1 MRVSGVRGRTRR
13 AILHAAATVLSRR
26 RDATP
31 ADIAAAADVGRS
43 TLQRYFPDRELL
55 LAAVVEDC
63 LHRLAASLQEARI
76 DQGPPSQGLRRV
88 DRARAVGPCVR
99 GLYGGQRRDAAA
111 PWGLR
116 MGHPH
121 AGERHHSKRY
131 LTRT

>member
-13 AILHAAATVLSRR
+13 AILHAAASVLSRR

-43 TLQRYFPDRELL
+43 SLQRYFPDR
-55 LAAVVEDC
+55 EDC